1 MSLRAAATLGWRIES
16 NWADPLVFVVYAL
29 LRPVG
34 QALILSGMYW
44 AVAGQGA
51 SPERFAAF
59 YLANAFHEYVVR
71 VLIGMGWVVVEER
84 EEYETLRNVCVSP
97 IGLPRYLAGRSL
109 VKFAL
114 ATTSVVIVLG
124 IGWAIGV
131 RWDFGA
137 VRWGWLALALPL
149 GLAATLFAGF
159 LVAGLALMMPRAA
172 ISANE
177 GIAIGLYL
185 LCGVIFPV
193 DLLPRGLQELSLV
206 LPFTWWYEALRRFIL
221 GAGASERLGT
231 LSDGSLVLALAVT
244 TALLGVVSRWGFR
257 ALERSARRS
266 GRIDQAT
273 LF

>member
-124 IGWAIGV
+124 IGWAIG
-131 RWDFGA
+131 